1 MDTTR
6 RQRLD
11 EASGLPAAAPD
22 GTGSTAT
29 LEALD
34 TPHAVPAPAQ
44 PLLAAPLSS
53 VAIPTLPLDFV
64 RPADLVAD
72 AITASEVKAALP
84 VKDLLIRGFLSG
96 AFLGIATSL
105 AYTVRA
111 QPLAP
116 IAAAVI
122 FPVGFVL
129 LALLGLELATGNFAI
144 LPMGVIAKRVSM
156 GGLLRNWSWVYVG
169 NLAGCL
175 FYALF
180 FYWAL
185 TSFGHTN
192 GGTVATQF
200 KTAAVAK
207 TVAYQKLG
215 ATGWGLAVVKAVLA
229 NWMVTVAALMAF
241 VARSTI
247 GKMAAMWL
255 PIMIFFAL
263 GFEHSIVNMVVIP
276 VGMMLKAPVSMGQWW
291 WWNQIPVTIGN
302 IIGGA
307 VLTGLA
313 LYVTFG
319 EPAKAS

>member
-1 MDTTR
+1 VDTTR
-6 RQRLD
+6 RQRLE
-11 EASGLPAAAPD
+11 EASGSPPGDPNGQGPA
-22 GTGSTAT
+22 TT

-34 TPHAVPAPAQ
+34 TPLAVPAPAQ
-44 PLLAAPLSS
+44 PLPAAPASS

-105 AYTVRA
+105 AFTVRA

-116 IAAAVI
+116 IASAII

-129 LALLGLELATGNFAI
+129 LVLLGLELATGNFAL
-144 LPMGVIAKRVSM
+144 LPMGVAARRVSM
-156 GGLLRNWSWVYVG
+156 GGLLRNWSWVYAG

-180 FYWAL
+180 FYW
-185 TSFGHTN
+185 TVTNFGHTN
-192 GGTVATQF
+192 GGPVATQL
-200 KTAAVAK
+200 KAAAVAK

-215 ATGWGLAVVKAVLA
+215 ATGWGLAVLKAVLA
-229 NWMVTVAALMAF
+229 NWMVTVAVMMAF

-263 GFEHSIVNMVVIP
+263 GFEHSIVNMFVVP
-276 VGMMLKAPVSMGQWW
+276 AGMLLKAPVSMGQWW
-291 WWNQIPVTIGN
+291 VWNQIPVTIGN

-307 VLTGLA
+307 ALTGLA
-313 LYVTFG
+313 LYATFG
-319 EPAKAS
+319 EPAKAG

>member
-1 MDTTR
+1 METQR
-6 RQRLD
+6 RERLQ
-11 EASGLPAAAPD
+11 EPAAV
-22 GTGSTAT
+22 TAT
-29 LEALD
+29 G
-34 TPHAVPAPAQ
+34 P
-44 PLLAAPLSS
+44 
-53 VAIPTLPLDFV
+53 IPTLPLDFV
-64 RPADLVAD
+64 RPAELVAD
-72 AITASEVKAALP
+72 AVDASVVKAALP

-105 AYTVRA
+105 AFTVRA

-129 LALLGLELATGNFAI
+129 LVLLGLELATGNFAL
-144 LPMGVIAKRVSM
+144 LPMGLAARRVSVV
-156 GGLLRNWSWVYVG
+156 GLLRNWGWVYLG

-185 TSFGHTN
+185 TSFGHTT
-192 GGTVATQF
+192 GGPVATQL
-200 KTAAVAK
+200 KAAAVAK

-229 NWMVTVAALMAF
+229 NWMVTVAVMMAF
-241 VARSTI
+241 VARSAI
-247 GKMAAMWL
+247 GKIAAMWL

-263 GFEHSIVNMVVIP
+263 GFEHSIVNMFVVP

-291 WWNQIPVTIGN
+291 LWNQIPVTLGN
-302 IIGGA
+302 IVGGA

-313 LYVTFG
+313 LYGTFG
-319 EPAKAS
+319 KTRPSRAD